1 MIQNRDSARKVA
13 DFLLQIKAVMLQ
25 PDRPFTWASGIKS
38 PIYCDNR
45 RTLSNPKIRT
55 YLRQQFV
62 SAISEEFGKPDVIAG
77 VATGGIPHG
86 VLIAQDM
93 GLPFVYVRSEV
104 KKHGAGNLIEG
115 EIHPGQTVVVVEDL
129 VSTGNSTL
137 KAVEALRKAKC
148 EVKGVAS
155 VFNYRLKISEDNFK
169 KAKLTCISLSDYPTL
184 IERAVETNYI
194 TEQNLKALEDW
205 QKDPEAWSERHLI
218 KSERS

>member
-25 PDRPFTWASGIKS
+25 PDKPFTWASGIKA

-45 RTLSNPKIRT
+45 KTLSNPKIRT

-62 SAISEEFGKPDVIAG
+62 SAITEEFGKPDVIAG

-86 VLIAQDM
+86 VLVAQDL

-115 EIHPGQTVVVVEDL
+115 EIQAGQTVVVIEDL
-129 VSTGNSTL
+129 VSTGSSTL
-137 KAVEALRKAKC
+137 KAVDALLKEKC
-148 EVKGVAS
+148 VVKGVAS
-155 VFNYRLKISEDNFK
+155 IFNYRLKIAEDNFK
-169 KAKLTCISLSDYPTL
+169 KAKLSCISLSDYPTL
-184 IERAVETNYI
+184 IERAVETNYV
-194 TEQNLKALEDW
+194 TAQNLETLEEW
-205 QKDPEAWSERHLI
+205 QKKPGRLGEIVA
-218 KSERS
+218 

>member
-25 PDRPFTWASGIKS
+25 PDKPFTWASGIKS

-45 RTLSNPKIRT
+45 KTLSNPKIRT

-62 SAISEEFGKPDVIAG
+62 SAIVEEFGKPDVIAG

-86 VLIAQDM
+86 VLIAQDL

-115 EIHPGQTVVVVEDL
+115 EIQAGQSVVVIEDL
-129 VSTGNSTL
+129 ISTGNSTL
-137 KAVEALRKAKC
+137 KAVDALRKAKC
-148 EVKGVAS
+148 VVKGVAS
-155 VFNYRLKISEDNFK
+155 IFSYKLKASEDNFK
-169 KAKLTCISLSDYPTL
+169 KAKLTSISLSDYPTL
-184 IERAVETNYI
+184 IERAAETNFI
-194 TEQNLKALEDW
+194 GEKDLKTLEDW
-205 QKDPEAWSERHLI
+205 RKNPEGW
-218 KSERS
+218 KK

>member
-25 PDRPFTWASGIKS
+25 PDKPFTWASGIKS

-45 RTLSNPKIRT
+45 KTLSNPKIRT

-62 SAISEEFGKPDVIAG
+62 SAIVEEFGKPDVIAG

-86 VLIAQDM
+86 VLIAQDL

-115 EIHPGQTVVVVEDL
+115 EIQAGQRWWL
-129 VSTGNSTL
+129 LKTL
-137 KAVEALRKAKC
+137 FLPETAH
-148 EVKGVAS
+148 
-155 VFNYRLKISEDNFK
+155 LKLLMLSEK
-169 KAKLTCISLSDYPTL
+169 KNA
-184 IERAVETNYI
+184 
-194 TEQNLKALEDW
+194 
-205 QKDPEAWSERHLI
+205 
-218 KSERS
+218 

>member
-25 PDRPFTWASGIKS
+25 PDKPFTWASGIKS

-115 EIHPGQTVVVVEDL
+115 EIHPGQTVVVIEDL

-155 VFNYRLKISEDNFK
+155 VFNYRLKVSEDNFK
-169 KAKLTCISLSDYPTL
+169 KAKLNCISLSDYPTL

-194 TEQNLKALEDW
+194 TELNLKALEDW
-205 QKDPEAWSERHLI
+205 QKDPEAWSNKHLAN
-218 KSERS
+218 S

>member
-25 PDRPFTWASGIKS
+25 PEKPFTWASGIKS

-86 VLIAQDM
+86 VLIAQDL

-115 EIHPGQTVVVVEDL
+115 EIHPGQTVVVIEDL
-129 VSTGNSTL
+129 ISTGNSTL
-137 KAVEALRKAKC
+137 KAVEALRKVKC

-155 VFNYRLKISEDNFK
+155 VFNYRLKVSEDNFK

-194 TEQNLKALEDW
+194 SEQNLKALENW
-205 QKDPEAWSERHLI
+205 QKDPEAWSNKYALEN
-218 KSERS
+218 

>member
-25 PDRPFTWASGIKS
+25 PEKPFTWASGIQS

-104 KKHGAGNLIEG
+104 KKYGAGNLIEG
-115 EIHPGQTVVVVEDL
+115 EIHPGQTVVVIEDL
-129 VSTGNSTL
+129 VSTGSSTL
-137 KAVEALRKAKC
+137 KAVEALRKVKC

-205 QKDPEAWSERHLI
+205 QKDPEAWSNKHGI
-218 KSERS
+218 KS

>member
-25 PDRPFTWASGIKS
+25 PDKPFTWASGIKS

-45 RTLSNPKIRT
+45 KTLSNPKIRT

-62 SAISEEFGKPDVIAG
+62 SAIVEEFGKPDVIAG

-86 VLIAQDM
+86 VLIAQDL

-115 EIHPGQTVVVVEDL
+115 EIQAGQTVVVIEDL
-129 VSTGNSTL
+129 ISTGNSTL
-137 KAVEALRKAKC
+137 KAVDALRKEKC
-148 EVKGVAS
+148 VVKGVAS
-155 VFNYRLKISEDNFK
+155 IFNYKLKASEDNFK
-169 KAKLTCISLSDYPTL
+169 KAKLANIALSDYPTL

-194 TEQNLKALEDW
+194 TEKNLKTLEDW
-205 QKDPEAWSERHLI
+205 QKNPEGW
-218 KSERS
+218 KK

>member
-25 PDRPFTWASGIKS
+25 PEKPFTWASGIKS

-45 RTLSNPKIRT
+45 KTLSNPKIRT

-129 VSTGNSTL
+129 VSTGSSTL
-137 KAVEALRKAKC
+137 KAVEALRKVKC

-155 VFNYRLKISEDNFK
+155 VFNYRLKVSEDNFK

-205 QKDPEAWSERHLI
+205 QKDPEAWSNKHAP
-218 KSERS
+218 KS

>member
-25 PDRPFTWASGIKS
+25 PDKPFTWASGIKA

-45 RTLSNPKIRT
+45 KTLSNPKIRT

-62 SAISEEFGKPDVIAG
+62 SAITEEFGKPDVIAG

-86 VLIAQDM
+86 VLVAQDL

-115 EIHPGQTVVVVEDL
+115 EIQAGQTVVVIEDL
-129 VSTGNSTL
+129 ISTGSSTL
-137 KAVEALRKAKC
+137 KAVDALLKEKC
-148 EVKGVAS
+148 VVKGVAS
-155 VFNYRLKISEDNFK
+155 IFNYRLKIAEENFK
-169 KAKLTCISLSDYPTL
+169 KAKLSCISLSDYPTL
-184 IERAVETNYI
+184 IERAVETNYV
-194 TEQNLKALEDW
+194 TAQNLKTLEDW
-205 QKDPEAWSERHLI
+205 QKNPEGWE
-218 KSERS
+218 K

>member
-25 PDRPFTWASGIKS
+25 PDNPFTWASGIKS

-45 RTLSNPKIRT
+45 KTLSNPGIRT

-62 SAISEEFGKPDVIAG
+62 SAIVEEFGKPDVIAG

-86 VLIAQDM
+86 VLIAQDL
-93 GLPFVYVRSEV
+93 GLPFVYIRSEV

-115 EIHPGQTVVVVEDL
+115 EIQAGQTVVVVEDL
-129 VSTGNSTL
+129 ISTGNSTL
-137 KAVEALRKAKC
+137 KAVNALLKEEC
-148 EVKGVAS
+148 IVKGVAS
-155 VFNYRLKISEDNFK
+155 IFNYKLKSSEENFK
-169 KAKLTCISLSDYPTL
+169 KAKLTSISLSDYPTL

-194 TEQNLKALEDW
+194 TEKNLKALEDW
-205 QKDPEAWSERHLI
+205 QKNPEGW
-218 KSERS
+218 KK